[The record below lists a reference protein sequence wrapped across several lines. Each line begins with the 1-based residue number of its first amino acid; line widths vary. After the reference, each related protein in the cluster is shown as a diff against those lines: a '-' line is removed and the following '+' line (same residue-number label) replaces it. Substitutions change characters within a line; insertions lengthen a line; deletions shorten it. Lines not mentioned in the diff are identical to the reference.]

1 MSRIYE
7 FLPIFGAAE
16 KNEEKIEAT
25 CTGFSTEFFGSH
37 VLFYQKNKS
46 SNFQLLAGACHL
58 LGSLFLNPYDFTKT
72 FDIFAKN

>member
-25 CTGFSTEFFGSH
+25 CTGFSTEFFGSRS
-37 VLFYQKNKS
+37 VEMFCCARK
-46 SNFQLLAGACHL
+46 
-58 LGSLFLNPYDFTKT
+58 TK
-72 FDIFAKN
+72 I

>member
-46 SNFQLLAGACHL
+46 SNFQLLAGA
-58 LGSLFLNPYDFTKT
+58 
-72 FDIFAKN
+72 

>member
-46 SNFQLLAGACHL
+46 SNFQLLAGAWQE
-58 LGSLFLNPYDFTKT
+58 STIFFLNL
-72 FDIFAKN
+72 